1 MGLLENEVVDVNAKT
16 VFERAYSRDDV
27 LHLSPAQERI
37 WFLEQMEPGN
47 PINLLFHIFHL
58 SGKLDDKKLQTAL
71 DEVVRRQEALR
82 TTFAAAA
89 IYAGIDGRPVPI
101 VTQAPPRT
109 LRIIDLAH
117 LGRTEREA
125 AVANLTKLAARK
137 QFDLSR
143 GPLFRI
149 KLLRLSDDE
158 HLLLLSMHRSIADK
172 ASCLI
177 FVQELFRLYQSL
189 IDDSPSTIEPL
200 AIQYTAIATR
210 QRAWL
215 QTDVAKGRVTE
226 ATGLLRDAPGLLELP
241 ADRPRPPK
249 RSYGG
254 ARASV
259 DLPARIAGALAQLGE
274 RTHSSSSTILL
285 TVFQTLLA
293 RYTSQSEVVVGIP
306 VSGRSAETQSLIG
319 PLANSVV
326 LRTKVVSEDSFLE
339 QLERTARSLAT
350 ALLFQDVP
358 FERLVDE
365 LDPERSLSHTPVFQ
379 VTFRSEDAAAKYDLP
394 HVSEMRR
401 DEVSEFDLSM
411 SVALEDDSLIVA
423 LDYNTDLFDAST
435 IERLLKNFAW
445 LLERVVRDPEQ
456 RLATV
461 QLIHSEERRLL
472 DSWNATE
479 ERYERDAPLHEL
491 IERQAA
497 LHGDEVAVV
506 FGTEQLSYAEL
517 NGRANQLAAYVR
529 KRLAA
534 DSLVGIYLDR
544 GPEMVVALLAVLKAG
559 AAYVPLAPE
568 HPAARLEYMIE
579 DAGLELIIAQPHL
592 RERLPGRVIDRVAVV
607 DLEAEADAI
616 AAESRANVQSS
627 VSGQSLAYVI
637 YTSGSTGQPKAV
649 EIPQAAVVNFLT
661 SMQKRPGLSA
671 TDRILAVTTLSF
683 DIAALELY
691 LPLTVGG
698 SVELVSRAEA
708 ADGQYLKAKLESGQ
722 ITTMQ
727 ATPATWRLL
736 VEAGWEGKQRLKI
749 LCGGE
754 ALPREL
760 ANELQRRAS
769 AVWNM
774 YGPTET
780 TIWSAVGRLAETE
793 GPVLLGEPIA
803 NTRLYV
809 LDDALQLVPIGVA
822 GELYIGG
829 EGLARGYHGRAAL
842 TAERFVPDPYA
853 RAAGARMYRT
863 GDLVRRQAD
872 GRLEFL
878 GRLDHQVKIR
888 GFRIETGEIESL
900 LRQHPAVRDTVVV
913 IREDS
918 GEKRLVAYVL
928 FQPNETLATAE
939 LRVHL
944 QQSLPD
950 YMIPTAFIV
959 LDELPLTA
967 SGKVD
972 RRRLPQPD
980 AGRPALDFVAPRT
993 PIEQEV
999 AGIWEQVLKVKGVG
1013 VYDNFFD
1020 LGGHSLLAT
1029 RVISRV
1035 NESLHMELPLRSMFE
1050 HPTLAGFAIAA
1061 ARHQAISL
1069 QGEALQLL
1077 DEISEMSDEE
1087 AQQLLDA
1094 EIWNAHNDLSGPN
1107 SPD

>member
-1 MGLLENEVVDVNAKT
+1 
-16 VFERAYSRDDV
+16 
-27 LHLSPAQERI
+27 
-37 WFLEQMEPGN
+37 
-47 PINLLFHIFHL
+47 
-58 SGKLDDKKLQTAL
+58 
-71 DEVVRRQEALR
+71 
-82 TTFAAAA
+82 
-89 IYAGIDGRPVPI
+89 
-101 VTQAPPRT
+101 
-109 LRIIDLAH
+109 
-117 LGRTEREA
+117 
-125 AVANLTKLAARK
+125 
-137 QFDLSR
+137 
-143 GPLFRI
+143 
-149 KLLRLSDDE
+149 
-158 HLLLLSMHRSIADK
+158 
-172 ASCLI
+172 
-177 FVQELFRLYQSL
+177 
-189 IDDSPSTIEPL
+189 
-200 AIQYTAIATR
+200 
-210 QRAWL
+210 
-215 QTDVAKGRVTE
+215 
-226 ATGLLRDAPGLLELP
+226 
-241 ADRPRPPK
+241 
-249 RSYGG
+249 
-254 ARASV
+254 
-259 DLPARIAGALAQLGE
+259 
-274 RTHSSSSTILL
+274 
-285 TVFQTLLA
+285 
-293 RYTSQSEVVVGIP
+293 
-306 VSGRSAETQSLIG
+306 
-319 PLANSVV
+319 
-326 LRTKVVSEDSFLE
+326 
-339 QLERTARSLAT
+339 
-350 ALLFQDVP
+350 
-358 FERLVDE
+358 
-365 LDPERSLSHTPVFQ
+365 
-379 VTFRSEDAAAKYDLP
+379 
-394 HVSEMRR
+394 
-401 DEVSEFDLSM
+401 
-411 SVALEDDSLIVA
+411 
-423 LDYNTDLFDAST
+423 
-435 IERLLKNFAW
+435 
-445 LLERVVRDPEQ
+445 
-456 RLATV
+456 
-461 QLIHSEERRLL
+461 
-472 DSWNATE
+472 
-479 ERYERDAPLHEL
+479 
-491 IERQAA
+491 
-497 LHGDEVAVV
+497 
-506 FGTEQLSYAEL
+506 
-517 NGRANQLAAYVR
+517 
-529 KRLAA
+529 
-534 DSLVGIYLDR
+534 
-544 GPEMVVALLAVLKAG
+544 MVVALLAVLKAG

-683 DIAALELY
+683 DIAALEVY

-928 FQPNETLATAE
+928 FQPNETVATAE